1 MVKLIEKRST
11 QISWK
16 NLPKYERGEEERI
29 EHNGVIN
36 CGSWKKRHKMNL
48 IYRIADS
55 KVA

>member
-16 NLPKYERGEEERI
+16 NLPKYERGEVERI